1 MPNLIT
7 KGKAVAGQYSL
18 VSGVMWFSGSGAPT
32 NAVTGAGVAE
42 KGSFYIRLSN
52 GAVYYNTG
60 TKASPTW
67 SLMGAVGALAT
78 NNIFVGSAGGVATDV
93 ALSGHA
99 TIVASG
105 ALTLAE
111 TIVKYDEI
119 AIPSA
124 DIVSATAGKLSHAAG
139 QILVAAPAAG
149 KAIEFISATLIYD
162 YAGAAYGGGG
172 DLTIRYSGGGTILS
186 ATVTAA
192 NSFGSASDKVAVFQP
207 LDTAGGILLTT
218 AAGLNLVSASVPFTL
233 GSATGV
239 GRVKVSY
246 RIHTTGL

>member
-7 KGKAVAGQYSL
+7 KGKAIAGQYSL
-18 VSGVMWFSGSGAPT
+18 VSGVMWFSGAGAPT

-42 KGSFYIRLSN
+42 KGSFYIRTSN

-67 SLMGAVGALAT
+67 SLMGTVGALAT

-105 ALTLAE
+105 AMTLAE

-124 DIVSATAGKLSHAAG
+124 DIVSAAAGKLSNAAG

-149 KAIEFISATLIYD
+149 KAIELISAVLIYD

-172 DLTIRYSGGGTILS
+172 DLTIRYSGGTILS

-192 NSFGSASDKVAVFQP
+192 NSFGAAADKVAVFQP

-218 AAGLNLVSASVPFTL
+218 AAGLNLVAASVPFTL

-239 GRVKVSY
+239 GRVKLSY